1 MISRNETWPI
11 VLFFVVAFA
20 CRIIF
25 EWGFFASVGAGLA
38 ISFLVY
44 VLVWR
49 KRERERCVAQ
59 PAAPSWPL
67 LHAAARDGE
76 EGVSGRGLVRDPTV
90 PVWSPIP
97 PSCETTGAE

>member
-38 ISFLVY
+38 IRFLVY

-59 PAAPSWPL
+59 PAAPRGRCCTL
-67 LHAAARDGE
+67 RLGT
-76 EGVSGRGLVRDPTV
+76 VSRRG
-90 PVWSPIP
+90 
-97 PSCETTGAE
+97 